1 MRKFFWKSIVLSLL
15 SLQTKVFLTLVFA
28 ILILLPAIV
37 LCNPWT
43 SLSFAPREMF
53 FCDESVVPCPQ
64 MMVLWLPFA
73 VFSSPHSIVDSFQ
86 SPLFCFP
93 PRRIVFSPFCPILFF
108 LPTMIVAFAPEIW
121 FSFPQMRSEFSQL
134 LLLVFASS
142 VLVAEN
148 FPSRWM
154 TPCWLLRGMAEVS
167 PWIPWLEKMIFSILC
182 TVWERSGLMIVSLI
196 ESLASVRLERLSV
209 RAQSDRI
216 FVFVEI
222 FMSMWWM
229 R

>member
-1 MRKFFWKSIVLSLL
+1 M
-15 SLQTKVFLTLVFA
+15 
-28 ILILLPAIV
+28 LIPLPAIV
-37 LCNPWT
+37 LWDPLT
-43 SLSFAPREMF
+43 ILLFAPREMF
-53 FCDESVVPCPQ
+53 FCAERFVPWPQ
-64 MMVLWLPFA
+64 MMVLRLLFLGISLLFPQI
-73 VFSSPHSIVDSFQ
+73 IVDKIQ
-86 SPLFCFP
+86 CPLFSFP
-93 PRRIVFSPFCPILFF
+93 HRRIDFSPCIILSFPTIIVESLPEF
-108 LPTMIVAFAPEIW
+108 LFSFSQIVFL
-121 FSFPQMRSEFSQL
+121 FPQMRSAFSQL
-134 LLLVFASS
+134 FRFVFASS

-182 TVWERSGLMIVSLI
+182 TVWERSGLMIVSLM
-196 ESLASVRLERLSV
+196 ESLARARLERLSV
-209 RAQSDRI
+209 RAESDRI

>member
-1 MRKFFWKSIVLSLL
+1 M
-15 SLQTKVFLTLVFA
+15 
-28 ILILLPAIV
+28 LIPLPAIV
-37 LCNPWT
+37 FCDPWT
-43 SLSFAPREMF
+43 TLLFAPREIF
-53 FCDESVVPCPQ
+53 FCDESVVACPQ
-64 MMVLWLPFA
+64 MMVLRSPSA
-73 VFSSPHSIVDSFQ
+73 VFSCPHTIVVFFHFPS
-86 SPLFCFP
+86 CIFP
-93 PRRIVFSPFCPILFF
+93 PKIIAFSPSIEFCLPTIIIASFPEFLFPLSQILFSF
-108 LPTMIVAFAPEIW
+108 PQIL

-154 TPCWLLRGMAEVS
+154 TPCWLLREMAETS

-182 TVWERSGLMIVSLI
+182 TVWERSGLMIVSLM
-196 ESLASVRLERLSV
+196 ESLARARLERLSV
-209 RAQSDRI
+209 RAESDRI

>member
-1 MRKFFWKSIVLSLL
+1 M
-15 SLQTKVFLTLVFA
+15 
-28 ILILLPAIV
+28 LIPLPAIILCDPLTV
-37 LCNPWT
+37 L
-43 SLSFAPREMF
+43 LFAPREIF
-53 FCDESVVPCPQ
+53 FCDERVVRCPQ
-64 MMVLWLPFA
+64 MMILRSPFA
-73 VFSSPHSIVDSFQ
+73 VLLSPQTIVELFQ
-86 SPLFCFP
+86 KPLWFFP
-93 PRRIVFSPFCPILFF
+93 PKIFAFSPFIIFS
-108 LPTMIVAFAPEIW
+108 LPTIIIASFPEFLFSFSQIL
-121 FSFPQMRSEFSQL
+121 FSFPQMRSAFSQL

-182 TVWERSGLMIVSLI
+182 TVWERSGLMMVSLM
-196 ESLASVRLERLSV
+196 ESLARARLERLSV
-209 RAQSDRI
+209 RAESDRI